1 MKRAALL
8 QFTIND
14 LGIYSLHPY
23 DGTELDCKPLEETE
37 RMTISALCRAV
48 NEGLT
53 DDAVYEALR
62 ADLEALEAREA
73 AAPCASRG

>member
-1 MKRAALL
+1 
-8 QFTIND
+8 
-14 LGIYSLHPY
+14 
-23 DGTELDCKPLEETE
+23 
-37 RMTISALCRAV
+37 MTISALCRAV